1 MDKETAEKR
10 AALKK
15 KMEQR
20 TGQRLDRPFDYR
32 ENKVESD
39 ETLKARTDT
48 MNANFMSDGTFR

>member
-1 MDKETAEKR
+1 MDQETAAKR

-20 TGQRLDRPFDYR
+20 TGQRLDKPFGYR
-32 ENKVESD
+32 ENKAESD
-39 ETLKARTDT
+39 EALKARTDT